1 MERRIM
7 LNVKVDRKEILK
19 AIQIVE
25 NSVTE
30 NKIREVL
37 SGIYI
42 EAKENKIILKGTDL
56 ELSIN
61 TEISGEIL
69 SEGKIVI
76 KHKLIEEF
84 LKQILDDKIEL
95 LEEKGKLVIKTDN
108 TNSEFSLY
116 DADNY
121 PMQTKFEM
129 GVEYTFNKE
138 KLLTYIENVK
148 ISASTDPEN
157 LAVNCIRME
166 IEENKI
172 KFISSDTYRLTY
184 IEEELD
190 ESEKNKEGLSVSI
203 PLKTIE
209 GLIKIMKLIDEETI
223 IFKSDG
229 TRVFFK
235 FSNTEILTRVIELQ
249 FPDYKSILKNTQHD
263 KKILLNTKDFLSVL
277 RRTLIFVRD
286 NKDAKNGGIF
296 TFENNKLIL
305 TGINENAKIKEEL
318 ITIQEGENLKIS
330 LNVKFLMDYISIIG
344 GKVTELKLLNSKSSV
359 VVKDESNDKSVY
371 FTMPLALRE

>member
-1 MERRIM
+1 M

-25 NSVTE
+25 NSVTD

-42 EAKENKIILKGTDL
+42 EAKENRIILKGTDL

-61 TEISGEIL
+61 TEISGEIN

-84 LKQILDDKIEL
+84 LKQILDEKIEL
-95 LEEKGKLVIKTDN
+95 IEEQGKLIIRTDSTN
-108 TNSEFSLY
+108 TEFSLY
-116 DADNY
+116 DAENY
-121 PMQTKFEM
+121 PTQSRFEM
-129 GVEYTFNKE
+129 GVEYTFDKS
-138 KLLTYIENVK
+138 KLLTNIENVK
-148 ISASTDPEN
+148 ISASNDPEN
-157 LAVNCIRME
+157 LAVNCIRLE
-166 IEENKI
+166 IEDNKL
-172 KFISSDTYRLTY
+172 KLVSSDTYRLTY
-184 IEEELD
+184 IEEEL
-190 ESEKNKEGLSVSI
+190 EENQRNKEELSVSI
-203 PLKTIE
+203 PLKTID

-223 IFKSDG
+223 SFKSDG

-235 FSNTEILTRVIELQ
+235 FANVEILTRVIELQ
-249 FPDYKSILKNTQHD
+249 FPDYKSILKNAQHD

-277 RRTLIFVRD
+277 KRTLIFVRD

-296 TFENNKLIL
+296 SFENNKLIL

-318 ITIQEGENLKIS
+318 ATIQEGENLKIS
-330 LNVKFLMDYISIIG
+330 LNVKFLVDYISIIG
-344 GKVTELKLLNSKSSV
+344 GKVTELRLMNSKSSV
-359 VVKDESNDKSVY
+359 VVKDEDNDKSIY

>member
-263 KKILLNTKDFLSVL
+263 KKILMNTKDFLSVL